1 MKVKKKRR
9 KSKKERVR
17 TTTKIVLYTV
27 LGVSLVDL
35 QLTYVLAFMD
45 KIQVVESLS
54 STIATTLVAVI
65 VGYFAKAFAETFA
78 EKREERLRDEQEVIE

>member
-1 MKVKKKRR
+1 M
-9 KSKKERVR
+9 R

-27 LGVSLVDL
+27 LIISLIDL
-35 QLTYVLAFMD
+35 QLTYILAFMG
-45 KIQVVESLS
+45 KYQVVESLS